1 MKRII
6 FFRMTNLC
14 IGLVALLIAIS
25 CSQKS
30 QALFDSSEKIVVDA
44 GSFSSPEQAA
54 DGEHSI
60 DWSGD
65 DFAAMNACTESFA
78 ARELRNFLI
87 KTARLADA
95 GEGSFEIIPLAA
107 NLPQKGIILAN
118 LSQSNQEIASLVLNE
133 KLNQKLQKAASFAI
147 IPQKERLFIIGHDR
161 VGTLYGVYH
170 FLEMLGVR
178 WYDPAENGTI
188 IPQYA
193 KLQFPAKMVTEQP
206 GYFTRGFWAWED
218 RGNKD
223 FYLWMARNRMNFWTI
238 AEPDRA
244 FLKKLG
250 IQLTVG
256 GHLHFDRFLNPDS
269 TFPFND
275 PRFKGDE
282 NFPDDPYASD
292 SKEYQGD
299 TNQDGRLTYF
309 EAHPEWYGLVKGKRR
324 TFKGDFGTNICT
336 SNHDVVSEL
345 CRKLVDELAT
355 GEWRDANTLNFWPI
369 DGGDWCECENCQKL
383 GTPTDRL
390 LLLVHQVRSAI
401 AEAMQSGK
409 LNRNVQVI
417 FPIYHETLVPP
428 TRPLPDNFDYS
439 NCIGT
444 IFPIRRCYVH
454 VLDDSTCTEYNTGI
468 WKEFLA
474 WVKTEPRY
482 YKGEFFM
489 GEYYNVSAIKSLPVL
504 YTKIMAHD
512 IPLYYDYGV
521 RHCHYMHVYTR
532 LWGMKRINNYLFA
545 KLLWNPQADVKEIM
559 AEYYDLFY
567 GTAAQQMAHLYDRL
581 EYAMSSVKQ
590 WKHTKPLISRINNDL
605 EPLFN
610 LQHLQLK
617 ESHPPQNDGV
627 DLEESVI
634 ALQECRQIM
643 DKLLAQD
650 WPQSMETRLQ
660 IDDKNLRYGENTVNF
675 YYYVA
680 QAIMAKR
687 SGDLQQAREFYKKSI
702 PYARGLK
709 EETEIVQTASSH
721 ANAKDGL
728 DASRIESAY
737 EKLGK
742 GLRVP
747 ARL

>member
-1 MKRII
+1 MKRKLLFHMV
-6 FFRMTNLC
+6 FFA
-14 IGLVALLIAIS
+14 ALITLIS
-25 CSQKS
+25 CSQNS
-30 QALFDSSEKIVVDA
+30 PTLFDSSVQIVVDA
-44 GSFSSPEQAA
+44 GPFSSPAEAA
-54 DGEHSI
+54 VGEHSI

-65 DFAAMNACTESFA
+65 DFTAMNACTESFA
-78 ARELRNFLI
+78 ARELKSFLSQ
-87 KTARLADA
+87 LAPETGAKKDR
-95 GEGSFEIIPLAA
+95 FETVSLSA
-107 NLPQKGIILAN
+107 NLPDKAIILAD
-118 LSQSNQEIASLVLNE
+118 LSQPNKEIATLITKK
-133 KLNQKLQKAASFAI
+133 KLKQKLQNAGSFAI
-147 IPQKERLFIIGHDR
+147 VPQKQQLFIIGHDR

-170 FLEMLGVR
+170 FLESLGVR
-178 WYDPAENGTI
+178 WYDPEVKGTI
-188 IPQYA
+188 IPQNA
-193 KLQFPAKMVTEQP
+193 VLQFPAKTIIEQP
-206 GYFTRGFWAWED
+206 GYYTRGFWAWED

-292 SKEYQGD
+292 SKEYRGD
-299 TNQDGRLTYF
+299 TNHDGRLTYF

-324 TFKGDFGTNICT
+324 RTFKGDFSTNICT
-336 SNHDVVSEL
+336 SNHDVVAEL

-390 LLLVHQVRSAI
+390 LLLVHQVRTAI
-401 AEAMQSGK
+401 AEAMKTGK

-417 FPIYHETLVPP
+417 FPIYNETLVPP
-428 TRPLPDNFDYS
+428 THPLPENFDYS

-454 VLDDSTCTEYNTGI
+454 FLDDSTCTEFNTGI
-468 WKEFLA
+468 WKDFLA
-474 WVKTEPRY
+474 WVKTEPQY

-489 GEYYNVSAIKSLPVL
+489 GEYYNVSRIKSLPVL
-504 YTKIMAHD
+504 YMKIMSHD

-545 KLLWNPQADVKEIM
+545 KLLWKPHADTKQIL
-559 AEYYDLFY
+559 AEYFNLFY
-567 GTAAQQMAHLYDRL
+567 GSAAQQMAHLYERQ

-590 WKHTKPLISRINNDL
+590 WKHTKPLTDRINNDL
-605 EPLFN
+605 TPLFN
-610 LQHLQLK
+610 LQHLRLK
-617 ESHPPQNDGV
+617 EYHPPENDGV

-643 DKLLAQD
+643 DKLLAKD
-650 WPQSMETRLQ
+650 WPETMRARLA
-660 IDDKNLRYGENTVNF
+660 IDDENLRYGENTVNF
-675 YYYVA
+675 YYFVA

-687 SGDLQQAREFYKKSI
+687 SGNLQQARKFYKKSI

-709 EETEIVQTASSH
+709 EETKIVQTASSH

-728 DASRIESAY
+728 EASRIEPTY
-737 EKLGK
+737 RKLGRK
-742 GLRVP
+742 LGIQLNF
-747 ARL
+747 